1 MNIKTIVTTGML
13 FLAGTIVSGQTSTN
27 QVKEKNM
34 EKLELVKEWDKVFP
48 QSNKVIHEKV
58 TFRNRYGIMLAAD
71 MYIPKNAG
79 GKLAAIAVSGPFGAV
94 KEQSSGLYAQTL
106 AERGF
111 LTIAFDPSYT
121 GESGGQPRYVA
132 SPDINTEDFCAAVD
146 FLSTLDDV
154 DSERIGILGICGWG
168 GMALNA
174 AAMDTRIKAMVTS
187 TMYDMSRVNANGY
200 FDAMDADQRYE
211 LRRQLNA
218 QRTLDAKKGTYE
230 LAGGVVDPLPDDAPQ
245 FVKDYYAYYK
255 TPRGY
260 HKRSL
265 NSNNGWNKTSS
276 LSFINMPLLA
286 YSDEIRGAV
295 LMIHG
300 EKAHSRYFSE
310 DAFKKL
316 KGDNK
321 ELLIIPGASHVDLY
335 DNQANVIPFD
345 KIESFFREYLK

>member
-1 MNIKTIVTTGML
+1 MDYIGLGQFVQYLSYARIHCSSFCLVGCRTKLSNS
-13 FLAGTIVSGQTSTN
+13 VS
-27 QVKEKNM
+27 
-34 EKLELVKEWDKVFP
+34 
-48 QSNKVIHEKV
+48 H
-58 TFRNRYGIMLAAD
+58 
-71 MYIPKNAG
+71 
-79 GKLAAIAVSGPFGAV
+79 
-94 KEQSSGLYAQTL
+94 
-106 AERGF
+106 GF
-111 LTIAFDPSYT
+111 
-121 GESGGQPRYVA
+121 
-132 SPDINTEDFCAAVD
+132 
-146 FLSTLDDV
+146 
-154 DSERIGILGICGWG
+154 
-168 GMALNA
+168 
-174 AAMDTRIKAMVTS
+174 
-187 TMYDMSRVNANGY
+187 
-200 FDAMDADQRYE
+200 
-211 LRRQLNA
+211 
-218 QRTLDAKKGTYE
+218 
-230 LAGGVVDPLPDDAPQ
+230 APQ

-286 YSDEIRGAV
+286 YSDEIRNAV